1 MYNVC
6 TQLIRIILSLSTMA
20 ALTFTLPLPG
30 AAQATEPLAVVRV
43 GAGFDDSVT
52 PLLYALKEGMFKSVG
67 LDVQINRL
75 SSGAAAATAVAG
87 GSLEIGKSSL
97 LNIIMARV
105 RGLPFTMVSPGGLYM
120 SNNPLGGLVVATN
133 STIKTAADLN
143 GKTVQSAAIGDINT
157 LATRSWVDAH
167 GGDSSTLK
175 FIEISPPESIGA
187 LAQGRIDAATLT
199 TPVYTQALASGK
211 TRVAMPIFDGIG
223 PRFLITGWFANENYV
238 AAHKDVIAKFAAVMR
253 QAEIYCNSHGDATK
267 PLIADF
273 TGLDPA
279 LIAKMPNL
287 VYPASLNRRDIQPV
301 IDAAVRYK
309 ALEKSF
315 DAQQMISSAVPNGK

>member
-1 MYNVC
+1 MRNVS
-6 TQLIRIILSLSTMA
+6 TRFIRIVLSLSAIA
-20 ALTFTLPLPG
+20 ALAFTLPLPG
-30 AAQATEPLAVVRV
+30 AAQATAPLTVVRV
-43 GAGFDDSVT
+43 GAGFDDSAT
-52 PLLYALKEGMFKSVG
+52 PLLYALKQGMFKNVG

-75 SSGAAAATAVAG
+75 SSGGAAATAVAG

-105 RGLPFTMVSPGGLYM
+105 HGLPFTMVSSGGLYL
-120 SNNPLGGLVVATN
+120 SDNPLGGLVVATN

-167 GGDSSTLK
+167 GGDSATLK
-175 FIEISPPESIGA
+175 FIEMSPPEAIGA
-187 LAQGRIDAATLT
+187 LVQGRIDAATVT
-199 TPVYTQALASGK
+199 TPVYTQAITSGK
-211 TRVAMPIFDGIG
+211 ARAAMPIFDGIG
-223 PRFLITGWFANENYV
+223 PRYMITGWFANENYV
-238 AAHKDVIAKFAAVMR
+238 AAHKDVIAKFAEVMR
-253 QAEIYCNSHGDATK
+253 QAEAYCNTHGDATK

-279 LIAKMPNL
+279 LIAKMPNI

-301 IDAAVRYK
+301 IDTAVRYK
-309 ALEKSF
+309 TLEKSF
-315 DAQQMISSAVPNGK
+315 DAQQMISSAVPSAK